1 MKKLNIIKVDMK
13 QPKPEVVNVTPPP
26 PIPDLVLNFASHEK
40 VYTLWVP
47 SGEMGKVAK
56 MFCDLM
62 DQHKIVF
69 KLEERSR

>member
-1 MKKLNIIKVDMK
+1 MKPTKIIKVNLG
-13 QPKPEVVNVTPPP
+13 QPKPQPVQPEKPKV
-26 PIPDLVLNFASHEK
+26 PDLILNFSDGTK

-47 SGEMGKVAK
+47 CGEMGKVAQ

-69 KLEERSR
+69 KLEERL